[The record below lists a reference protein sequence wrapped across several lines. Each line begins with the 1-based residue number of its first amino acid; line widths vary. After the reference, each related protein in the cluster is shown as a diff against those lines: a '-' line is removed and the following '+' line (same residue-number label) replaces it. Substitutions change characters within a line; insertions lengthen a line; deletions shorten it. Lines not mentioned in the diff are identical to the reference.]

1 MALIDTPMGPW
12 SARNRWLSY
21 LLWEG
26 LPFLMPMGLFAV
38 VAAINWDY
46 ESKLLFLN
54 KSSPDW
60 IGVHMG
66 PLMLGTGLG
75 FSLFGSV
82 VLLVVR
88 LAGGIPKS
96 DWARFI
102 IVTLVALFCI
112 FPSVFIVIF
121 GPAQISIMESMQQ
134 VPDR

>member
-1 MALIDTPMGPW
+1 
-12 SARNRWLSY
+12 
-21 LLWEG
+21 
-26 LPFLMPMGLFAV
+26 MPMGLFAV

-54 KSSPDW
+54 KSSTDW
-60 IGVHMG
+60 VVVHIG
-66 PLMLGTGLG
+66 PLMLGSCLG

-112 FPSVFIVIF
+112 FPSMFIVLL
-121 GPAQISIMESMQQ
+121 GPAQISVMESMQQ
-134 VPDR
+134 VPNQ